1 MSLNEL
7 HETLLNIPGDNSLT
21 NALFI
26 LVDHM
31 MEADDGGIHMSFGN
45 TGIVITDTVIEI
57 VDIEASR
64 SLAQFTLTGDKVT
77 I

>member
-7 HETLLNIPGDNSLT
+7 HDALLDIPGNSLT

-31 MEADDGGIHMSFGN
+31 VDAGEDNVFESYGNIGICLN
-45 TGIVITDTVIEI
+45 NKVIEI

-64 SLAQFTLTGDKVT
+64 SIAQFTFTNDK
-77 I
+77 III